1 MRKIIGNVM
10 VMVFLVVLT
19 SWARADQIYTWQKIN
34 RDVAPVVP
42 KPEAY
47 LKVYSEARVFR
58 DGDIPKVDRVPYTIY
73 SADGK
78 KLRWVAFNDEDPK
91 LITLPPG
98 KYVIVP
104 ETNMTKTEI
113 IGAIL
118 EPGQLTEVHMKGEDP
133 KYAPMNF

>member
-1 MRKIIGNVM
+1 MRNLIGQFITIVCLVGMTSYASAANWQDIKQESGP
-10 VMVFLVVLT
+10 VVL
-19 SWARADQIYTWQKIN
+19 
-34 RDVAPVVP
+34 

-47 LKVYSEARVFR
+47 LKVYSEARVFK

-78 KLRWVAFNDEDPK
+78 KLRWIAFNDEDPK

-104 ETNMTKTEI
+104 ETNMTKIEI
-113 IGAIL
+113 VGAIL

-133 KYAPMNF
+133 KYAVLGF